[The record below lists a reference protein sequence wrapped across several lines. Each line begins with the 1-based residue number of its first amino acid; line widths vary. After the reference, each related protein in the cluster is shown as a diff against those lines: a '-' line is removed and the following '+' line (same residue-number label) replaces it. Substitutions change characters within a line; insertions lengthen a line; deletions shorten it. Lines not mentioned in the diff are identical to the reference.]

1 MVKQLKKHDNGKTIK
16 KELDDSKTK
25 KKTKKKDNSN
35 NKKIMIII
43 ETIT

>member
-25 KKTKKKDNSN
+25 KKNKKKRQQQQQKNYDNY
-35 NKKIMIII
+35 
-43 ETIT
+43 